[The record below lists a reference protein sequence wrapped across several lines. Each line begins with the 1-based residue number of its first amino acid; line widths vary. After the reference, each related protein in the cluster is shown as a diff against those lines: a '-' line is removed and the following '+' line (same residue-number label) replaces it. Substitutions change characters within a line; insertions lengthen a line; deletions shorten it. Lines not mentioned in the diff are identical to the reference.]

1 MNNFIKNIFSVFRS
15 STKSGNQYYIEKYKD
30 FDKVIKTYYETT
42 DKNGNKILIDGV
54 VNPLKIDNRQIA
66 APTDQQG
73 NKPHCAGYSICNW
86 AEAVL
91 WKRTGK
97 LYNLDADQVYAKAKQ
112 IDGDINGDGTY
123 LECAIKAA
131 IQLGGFETNSMKIG
145 FVYNNKDQ
153 NTIETI
159 KMLIHKYDFVHC
171 GLNINEGWYDCNS
184 KNYTIKSY
192 GRDLGGHAILLCGYD
207 SVGVYIQN
215 SWGKSWGANGFCI
228 LPWDEFLKEFMY
240 GCFITGL
247 FNE

>member
-1 MNNFIKNIFSVFRS
+1 MNFFKNILSIFKSSV
-15 STKSGNQYYIEKYKD
+15 KSGNQYYIEKYKD

-54 VNPLKIDNRQIA
+54 VNPLKIDNRQIV

-73 NKPHCAGYSICNW
+73 SKPHCAGYSICNW
-86 AEAVL
+86 AEAIL

-112 IDGDINGDGTY
+112 LDGDINGDGTY

-131 IQLGGFETNSMKIG
+131 VQLGGFETNNMKIG
-145 FVYNNKDQ
+145 FVYNDKNE

-159 KMLIHKYDFVHC
+159 KFLIHKYDFIHC
-171 GLNINEGWYDCNS
+171 GLNINEGWYNCNN
-184 KNYTIKSY
+184 KNYTIEAG
-192 GRDLGGHAILLCGYD
+192 GRNLGGHAVLICGYD
-207 SVGVYIQN
+207 SIGVYIQN
-215 SWGKSWGANGFCI
+215 SWGKDWGANGFCI
-228 LPWDEFLKEFMY
+228 LPWNEFLNEFMY